1 LENNPSEEV
10 SQIKPNR
17 VVCVLWW
24 TSPGSAWSKTH
35 CMIELVIWSI
45 RMLLG
50 FLYQEL
56 VIFKLINPLCRF
68 IRSMALEAGH
78 YKLYIYSLLVRTSNS
93 TTFICFIACCFQSI
107 SCYSMILTQK
117 SLLFKSS
124 TWTTK
129 SYIAF
134 GPVLWAAYKSCL
146 NQCLVI
152 DEVTDET
159 KIRYYIETLERQY
172 TITHEL
178 LKTPEMENCTELVEN
193 IIYSSFFI

>member
-1 LENNPSEEV
+1 
-10 SQIKPNR
+10 
-17 VVCVLWW
+17 
-24 TSPGSAWSKTH
+24 
-35 CMIELVIWSI
+35 
-45 RMLLG
+45 
-50 FLYQEL
+50 
-56 VIFKLINPLCRF
+56 
-68 IRSMALEAGH
+68 
-78 YKLYIYSLLVRTSNS
+78 
-93 TTFICFIACCFQSI
+93 
-107 SCYSMILTQK
+107 MILTQK

-124 TWTTK
+124 TRTTK

-134 GPVLWAAYKSCL
+134 CPVLRAGYWSCL

-172 TITHEL
+172 TIMRKQ